1 MGGEWGREEHSVL
14 EGGKGKC
21 LCFGV
26 ERRGGSIVCWRGRGD
41 SSRRDRVFV

>member
-1 MGGEWGREEHSVL
+1 MFWGREEHSVL

-26 ERRGGSIVCWRGRGD
+26 ERRGGRVGRVGEGGA
-41 SSRRDRVFV
+41 